1 MSKPMKYCLFR
12 WHQYCNLIDM
22 KNLNLILMTF
32 LLVACGKGG
41 LPWDN
46 SQVGIQSVEPAQAEP
61 FTYEL
66 GNAAC
71 TTGHHSFNSLDAT
84 CEALLDNELNNDCVE
99 SKRLKLYDSH
109 CSNS

>member
-1 MSKPMKYCLFR
+1 
-12 WHQYCNLIDM
+12 M

-84 CEALLDNELNNDCVE
+84 CEALLDNELNNGCVE